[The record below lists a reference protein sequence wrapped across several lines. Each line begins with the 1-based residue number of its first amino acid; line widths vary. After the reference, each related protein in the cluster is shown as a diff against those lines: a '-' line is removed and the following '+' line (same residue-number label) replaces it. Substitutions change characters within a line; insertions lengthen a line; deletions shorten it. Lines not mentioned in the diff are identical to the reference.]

1 MQAIDSKVQALAMQV
16 GEMHQAQ
23 LGQIDF
29 NVKLEELRELVT
41 ERGQSQAALSDR
53 VMEQVKG
60 DLMRT
65 VSGDVDGLINRKVS
79 KVERD
84 VETLQTTLR
93 KHTSEGRDWQS

>member
-1 MQAIDSKVQALAMQV
+1 MQAIDAKVQALAMQV
-16 GEMHQAQ
+16 GEMYQAQ

-29 NVKLEELRELVT
+29 NVKIEELRELVT

-53 VMEQVKG
+53 VMEQVRG

-84 VETLQTTLR
+84 VETLQNTLR

>member
-1 MQAIDSKVQALAMQV
+1 
-16 GEMHQAQ
+16 MHQAQ

-41 ERGQSQAALSDR
+41 ERGQSQAAMSDR
-53 VMEQVKG
+53 VMEQVRG
-60 DLMRT
+60 DVMRT

-84 VETLQTTLR
+84 IETI
-93 KHTSEGRDWQS
+93 

>member
-1 MQAIDSKVQALAMQV
+1 
-16 GEMHQAQ
+16 
-23 LGQIDF
+23 
-29 NVKLEELRELVT
+29 VKLEELRELVT

-53 VMEQVKG
+53 VMEQVRG

-93 KHTSEGRDWQS
+93 KHISEGRDWQS

>member
-1 MQAIDSKVQALAMQV
+1 M
-16 GEMHQAQ
+16 
-23 LGQIDF
+23 
-29 NVKLEELRELVT
+29 KLEELRELVT

-53 VMEQVKG
+53 VMEQVRG

-93 KHTSEGRDWQS
+93 KHISEGRDWQS